1 VQHRTVRA
9 GHPGADQA
17 AVIDR
22 GTDDGR
28 AEEAAV
34 PAAMEAAAVE
44 TPRRSG
50 GRGQRAAAKR
60 GGCGES
66 EDGLAKHLRSDA
78 LRSWWPRDRQSRSAM
93 TIMTGLVLCVLVA
106 AAHWLPA
113 LGWGQPASAGHYIDL
128 ASAILG
134 CTLLLL
140 GLLGSALIR
149 HKNQNDANGSLSRDH
164 RYKPQNKAD

>member
-1 VQHRTVRA
+1 
-9 GHPGADQA
+9 
-17 AVIDR
+17 
-22 GTDDGR
+22 
-28 AEEAAV
+28 
-34 PAAMEAAAVE
+34 
-44 TPRRSG
+44 
-50 GRGQRAAAKR
+50 
-60 GGCGES
+60 
-66 EDGLAKHLRSDA
+66 
-78 LRSWWPRDRQSRSAM
+78 M

-113 LGWGQPASAGHYIDL
+113 LGWGHYIDL